1 MGKRYRHLDMDE
13 RETIGI
19 MLAQGKSLRTIGK
32 AIGRNHTTISR
43 EIEINAPPIRKGY
56 YRAHKAQIRAAIRN
70 VESHKRLRLKNHQ
83 IRNYAAEKITLGW
96 SPEQIAGR
104 LIIDQASLRISH
116 EAIYQYIYEAAPELI
131 KYLARSHRKRYPRGH
146 TNKHRKAHIPERT
159 PIAERSSEVE
169 TRITA
174 GHWEGDTVVSKKS
187 LVALQVLTE
196 RKTRIVQITKMRR
209 KTAAIMSKGIIR
221 RLGVLPKRL
230 RKTLTYD
237 NGPENADH
245 LEVNRILD
253 MKSYFCEPYHSWEKG
268 TVENSIGLV
277 RRYFPKKTDFS
288 LISHDNI
295 MSVEN
300 ALNDR
305 PRKCLNYST
314 PREAL
319 SGALAG

>member
-19 MLAQGKSLRTIGK
+19 MLAQGKSLREIGK

-56 YRAHKAQIRAAIRN
+56 YRAHKAQIRAATRN
-70 VESHKRLRLKNHQ
+70 VESHKRLRLKNQ
-83 IRNYAAEKITLGW
+83 GIRDYVSEKIMLGW

-104 LIIDQASLRISH
+104 LIIDQASLQISH

-131 KYLARSHRKRYPRGH
+131 KCLARSHRKRYPRGH

-159 PIAERSSEVE
+159 PIAARPPEVE
-169 TRITA
+169 TRKTT

-196 RKTRIVQITKMRR
+196 RKTRIIKITRMRR
-209 KTAAIMSKGIIR
+209 KTADIMSKGIICQ
-221 RLGVLPKRL
+221 LGNLPKSF

-245 LEVNRILD
+245 LKVNRALG

-268 TVENSIGLV
+268 TVENSIGLI
-277 RRYFPKKTDFS
+277 RRYFPKKTDFA

-295 MSVEN
+295 MMVED
-300 ALNDR
+300 ALNNR
-305 PRKCLNYST
+305 PRKCLDYST
-314 PREAL
+314 PREVL

>member
-1 MGKRYRHLDMDE
+1 MGTKYRHLDMDE

-19 MLAQGKSLRTIGK
+19 MLAQGKSLRKIGE
-32 AIGRNHTTISR
+32 AIGRSHTTISR
-43 EIEINAPPIRKGY
+43 EIETNAPPIRKGY

-70 VESHKRLRLKNHQ
+70 VESHKRLRLKNQQ
-83 IRNYAAEKITLGW
+83 IRDYVSEKVASGW

-104 LIIDQASLRISH
+104 LIIDQDSLRISH

-159 PIAERSSEVE
+159 PIAERSPEVGA
-169 TRITA
+169 RINA

-196 RKTRIVQITKMRR
+196 RKTRIIKITKMKR
-209 KTAAIMSKGIIR
+209 KTAAIMSKEIIC
-221 RLGVLPKRL
+221 RLGVLPERL
-230 RKTLTYD
+230 RKTMTYD

-245 LEVNRILD
+245 LEVNRILG

-277 RRYFPKKTDFS
+277 RRYFPKKTDFA
-288 LISHDNI
+288 LISHDTI
-295 MSVEN
+295 MMVEN

-305 PRKCLNYST
+305 PRKCLDYST

>member
-1 MGKRYRHLDMDE
+1 MGKKYKHLDIDE

-19 MLAQGKSLRTIGK
+19 MLAQGKSLRKIGK
-32 AIGRNHTTISR
+32 AIGRDHTTVSR

-56 YRAHKAQIRAAIRN
+56 YRAHKAQIRASIRN
-70 VESHKRLRLKNHQ
+70 VETHKRLRLKNQ
-83 IRNYAAEKITLGW
+83 RIRGYVSEKITLGW

-104 LIIDQASLRISH
+104 LIIDQVSLRISH

-159 PIAERSSEVE
+159 PIAERPSEVE
-169 TRITA
+169 ARKTT
-174 GHWEGDTVVSKKS
+174 GHWEGDTIVSKKS

-196 RKTRIVQITKMRR
+196 RKTRIIKITKMRR
-209 KTAAIMSKGIIR
+209 KTSTIMSKGIIC
-221 RLGVLPKRL
+221 RLGILPKRL

-237 NGPENADH
+237 NGPENAGH
-245 LEVNRILD
+245 LKVNRALD

-277 RRYFPKKTDFS
+277 RRYFPKKTDFA

-295 MSVEN
+295 MMVEA

-305 PRKCLNYST
+305 PRKCLDYST